1 VGKMDIEH
9 RKYQRFSV
17 KNTFA
22 SLGSKFEIVGKVKD
36 ISIRGLA
43 LSYLSESINTASDR
57 DFSQVYIF
65 NSRNSFHLP
74 KVPCKIVYDIQD
86 SKAIKNNSVMGNR
99 CGLHFGRPSKIQS
112 ELLELFIENYT
123 TGLLS

>member
-1 VGKMDIEH
+1 MDIEH

-86 SKAIKNNSVMGNR
+86 PKSIKNNSSMMCR
-99 CGLHFGRPSKIQS
+99 CGLIFDKLSKSQS
-112 ELLELFIENYT
+112 ELLELFIENYAT
-123 TGLLS
+123 EPLS

>member
-1 VGKMDIEH
+1 MDIEH